1 MTSPRKTSG
10 PSDGAIYRRALSIGL
25 AGLGLV
31 AVLVGMGSRS
41 KGSER
46 LERVAAPTVDAE
58 LIKPDVPELEP
69 APLTDALRKKGFHEC
84 NPHDLIGL
92 GPYTAYKNLYMGR
105 IAIPQKGGHT
115 DDMGYDVVIH
125 FHGHSAVRKTVVQ
138 VARGVAYVGIDKG
151 LGSGKYSN
159 AFQRPDIFP
168 KLLSSIESALKSYTH
183 DDGAHIRHVLL
194 SAWSAGY
201 GAVNEIL
208 KHGDDRVDAVV
219 LLDGL
224 HAAWN
229 PAHPRHD
236 GTIASLSSQPL
247 EPTFRFAKKA
257 LEGEKIFIFTHSDVD
272 PVQYPS
278 THATADL
285 LLSELGLTRTPLGT
299 TDDPFG
305 EVARVDQNGFHLW
318 SYKGRNEAAHCS
330 HISHITEAL
339 HLIEGA
345 WDTPAMDRNV
355 PFTPAPKLGHGSSE
369 EEEGTPAIELE
380 PVAEEGGDAGVAPTG
395 IETIDKLANP
405 AAALQV
411 PEAVE
416 LLKGP
421 APKAEPTAPPAPPPA
436 PSAPPNGIQPAL
448 PRANE

>member
-1 MTSPRKTSG
+1 MS
-10 PSDGAIYRRALSIGL
+10 
-25 AGLGLV
+25 
-31 AVLVGMGSRS
+31 SRS
-41 KGSER
+41 GGRER

-58 LIKPDVPELEP
+58 LIKPEIEELEP
-69 APLTDALRKKGFHEC
+69 QPLTDVLRKKGFHEC
-84 NPHDLIGL
+84 NPHDPIGL
-92 GPYTAYKNLYMGR
+92 GPYAPYKNLYMGR

-115 DDMGYDVVIH
+115 DDMGFDVVIH

-159 AFQRPDIFP
+159 AFQRPDVFP
-168 KLLSSIESALKSYTH
+168 KLLSSIESALKQHTH
-183 DDGAHIRHVLL
+183 DDGAHIRHLAL

-208 KHGDDRVDAVV
+208 KHGDERVDAVV

-229 PAHPRHD
+229 PAHPKHD

-247 EPTFRFAKKA
+247 QPTFDFAKKA
-257 LEGEKIFIFTHSDVD
+257 LNGDKIFIFTHSDVD
-272 PVQYPS
+272 PVKYPS

-285 LLSELGLTRTPLGT
+285 LLSQLGLSRTPLGAG
-299 TDDPFG
+299 DGPFA
-305 EVARVDQNGFHLW
+305 EVAKVDQAGFHLW
-318 SYKGRNEAAHCS
+318 SYKGRNELAHCS

-339 HLIEGA
+339 HLIESA
-345 WDTPAMDRNV
+345 WDTPPLDRNV
-355 PFTPAPKLGHGSSE
+355 PFTPAPKLGGKDGE
-369 EEEGTPAIELE
+369 EPTPAVVLE
-380 PVAEEGGDAGVAPTG
+380 PVADEPGDGGVATTG
-395 IETIDKLANP
+395 VETIDSLANP

-416 LLKGP
+416 LLPSPSP
-421 APKAEPTAPPAPPPA
+421 APSPPPA
-436 PSAPPNGIQPAL
+436 VTAKPKPPSTADGVKPAL